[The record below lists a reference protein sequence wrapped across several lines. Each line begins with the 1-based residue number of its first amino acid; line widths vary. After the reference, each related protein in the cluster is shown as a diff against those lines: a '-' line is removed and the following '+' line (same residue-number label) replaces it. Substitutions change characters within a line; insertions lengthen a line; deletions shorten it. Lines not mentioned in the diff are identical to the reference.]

1 MIIKDMILD
10 GIPVT
15 EYQKE
20 DRAPRRLLF
29 FFHGFTGER
38 KTGVGDRAE
47 ALADLGFLIVAP
59 DAYLHGERSPTFFA
73 NWDNSRRQKEIVNII
88 IRTAREAE
96 LIYRKYYKDKRGF
109 NTDAVYA
116 YGVSMGAAI
125 ALYLASFMPE
135 AKTAVSIVGSPSF
148 CAFYE
153 RKREAYGFARD
164 EYYAVNLA
172 SYRSEDPLLNWQRFK
187 GKSLFLSGGTEDVI
201 VPPVYAEELS
211 ELLRGED
218 VVFKKYATGH
228 ESTPEMTEDSY
239 RFLSERLARD
249 IAKNGE

>member
-1 MIIKDMILD
+1 M
-10 GIPVT
+10 
-15 EYQKE
+15 
-20 DRAPRRLLF
+20 
-29 FFHGFTGER
+29 
-38 KTGVGDRAE
+38 
-47 ALADLGFLIVAP
+47 
-59 DAYLHGERSPTFFA
+59 
-73 NWDNSRRQKEIVNII
+73 NII

-172 SYRSEDPLLNWQRFK
+172 ATVRRTRSLTGK
-187 GKSLFLSGGTEDVI
+187 G
-201 VPPVYAEELS
+201 
-211 ELLRGED
+211 LRGKAC
-218 VVFKKYATGH
+218 FFPAGPRTL
-228 ESTPEMTEDSY
+228 SCRRFTP
-239 RFLSERLARD
+239 R
-249 IAKNGE
+249 N